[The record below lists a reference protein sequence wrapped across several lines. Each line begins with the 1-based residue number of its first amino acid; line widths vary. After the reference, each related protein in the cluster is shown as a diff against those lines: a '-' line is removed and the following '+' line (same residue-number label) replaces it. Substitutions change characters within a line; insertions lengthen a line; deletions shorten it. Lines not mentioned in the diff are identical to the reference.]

1 MDARMER
8 ELKDI
13 LETLGPCERQQV
25 LKYARSLQHCED
37 APKPDLMRFCGCIT
51 KEDAE
56 LMLQAIEEEFER
68 V

>member
-13 LETLGPCERQQV
+13 LETLGPLERQQV
-25 LKYARSLQHCED
+25 LQYARSLRHRED
-37 APKPDLMRFCGCIT
+37 EPKPDLMRFSGCIT

-56 LMLQAIEEEFER
+56 LMLRAIEEEFER